1 MSVAGGSEQTLHH
14 ELHESEHTVQG
25 TNRAEV
31 NLTGLPRLHLPHRKR
46 KTILAAGIILA
57 ILDLCCLPI
66 TYYYALKFDTTLNL
80 QDIFAVITGV
90 YGLLSF
96 THYSFRSLKLFRAKY
111 ATKWRPVGWT
121 KWGML
126 EFLQINI
133 LICITLFE
141 LELVAGTAPNKPII
155 RLCAMPSP
163 TICFY
168 FGFLF
173 CISAALTQM
182 RKKLPF
188 NMSSTEK
195 GSTWKPALLAFI
207 EDAGAIEGQGEVQYR
222 MNVMKRY
229 EVSPMFRR
237 MILILTW
244 MWGLGFLVIA
254 SVSTILIML
263 LSEDVGFGVGWGLP
277 WLFSFIWSIITV
289 FFVRS
294 SLKKERADWSEKE
307 SHGIHPY
314 LSTSETTV

>member
-1 MSVAGGSEQTLHH
+1 MSVAGGSERTLHH
-14 ELHESEHTVQG
+14 ELHEGEHTVPG

-31 NLTGLPRLHLPHRKR
+31 DLTGLPRLHLPHRRR

-66 TYYYALKFDTTLNL
+66 TYYYALKFDTNLDL

-96 THYSFRSLKLFRAKY
+96 THFSFRSLKLFRAKTASKY
-111 ATKWRPVGWT
+111 RPVGWT

-141 LELVAGTAPNKPII
+141 IELVAGTAPNKPIV

-182 RKKLPF
+182 RKRLPF
-188 NMSSTEK
+188 NMSSTDK
-195 GSTWKPALLAFI
+195 GSLWKPALVAFI
-207 EDAGAIEGQGEVQYR
+207 EDAGAVEGRGEVGYR
-222 MNVMKRY
+222 TNVMKRY

-237 MILILTW
+237 MMLILTW
-244 MWGLGFLVIA
+244 IWGIGFLLSA
-254 SVSTILIML
+254 SVSTILIMV
-263 LSEDVGFGVGWGLP
+263 LSEDIGFGVGWGLP
-277 WLFSFIWSIITV
+277 WFCSFLLAIFTI
-289 FFVRS
+289 FFIRV
-294 SLKKERADWSEKE
+294 SLKKERADWSNKE
-307 SHGIHPY
+307 SRKTHNSFG
-314 LSTSETTV
+314 TARTAV

>member
-1 MSVAGGSEQTLHH
+1 MVAGI
-14 ELHESEHTVQG
+14 V
-25 TNRAEV
+25 
-31 NLTGLPRLHLPHRKR
+31 
-46 KTILAAGIILA
+46 LAVM
-57 ILDLCCLPI
+57 DLCCLPI

-80 QDIFAVITGV
+80 QDIFAVITAV

-96 THYSFRSLKLFRAKY
+96 THYSFRSYKLFRAKH

-121 KWGML
+121 KWGMM

-133 LICITLFE
+133 LIVITLFE
-141 LELVAGTAPNKPII
+141 IELVAGTAPTKPIV

-173 CISAALTQM
+173 CISAIMTQM

-222 MNVMKRY
+222 RNVMKRY
-229 EVSPMFRR
+229 DASPLFRR
-237 MILILTW
+237 MILVLTW
-244 MWGLGFLVIA
+244 AWGIGFLIIA

-277 WLFSFIWSIITV
+277 WLGAFVFSIFTV
-289 FFVRS
+289 FYVRS
-294 SLKKERADWSEKE
+294 SLKLERADWSEKE
-307 SHGIHPY
+307 NHRTQPS
-314 LSTSETTV
+314 LESAETAV